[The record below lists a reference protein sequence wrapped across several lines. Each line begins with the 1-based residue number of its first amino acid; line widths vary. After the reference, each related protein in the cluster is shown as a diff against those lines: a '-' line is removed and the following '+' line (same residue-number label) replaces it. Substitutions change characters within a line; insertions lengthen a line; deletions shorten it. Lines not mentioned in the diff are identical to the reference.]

1 MKICIKKAD
10 VRLKARI
17 CCPDK
22 GNRPK
27 WAETVQGQMG
37 HQIPENIQIQNHVNL
52 KHSLVIGTK
61 STKFVIFAIQYR
73 Y

>member
-37 HQIPENIQIQNHVNL
+37 HQIP
-52 KHSLVIGTK
+52 
-61 STKFVIFAIQYR
+61 
-73 Y
+73 